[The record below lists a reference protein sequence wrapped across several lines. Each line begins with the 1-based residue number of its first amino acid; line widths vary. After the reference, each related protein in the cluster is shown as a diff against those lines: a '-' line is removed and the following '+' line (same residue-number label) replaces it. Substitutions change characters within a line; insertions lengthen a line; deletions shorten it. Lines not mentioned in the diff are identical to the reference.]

1 MDSTYTGEIKNKDLL
16 DYVMDLSNRR
26 RSFYEQIWYSCLHAY
41 ENNHFVGWNVA
52 TKSIVQFP
60 TKKRFFIQFPEVK
73 KQVDGFQNIIMTSN
87 PVFQVYP
94 TQFEDKIQ
102 QQQAADQSLFLKQH
116 YLDWHEDN
124 VLHTLVHNGGVMPI
138 SFIEIAVQQEYDI
151 ALGKMVNTTV
161 PRVYDAFD
169 ILFDPVYLF
178 DQNPC
183 IVKIIRTTNDMIARS
198 KLYKDFDGPRV
209 SSGIQD
215 MKEIYY
221 IDKFGTSSTYNSNR
235 VLIYECH
242 QKVGND
248 IKITTIDGQGRV
260 MRDRTIKNMPFFSII
275 PFQPSSGNAY
285 YPSLAEIILPMN
297 RTMDL
302 VANRIES
309 MTMKYVKGSYMM
321 PANTSVS
328 MSDEDGTILTYK
340 GAVAP
345 TTLPVPQLPDWA
357 WQFLTFIQGSAD
369 RYGYNSM
376 TLGGTPKG
384 SNFRSGKMMDKT
396 NQNTML
402 QQKMYLD
409 NFAYTL
415 KRSAEVMVYLES
427 RLLVEPRKKTLQTSG
442 QSGNSEY
449 TTKSFVGE
457 DYYDNFKSDPNVVPL
472 PKSFHK
478 LDVEIEDESTKGIES
493 KRQTFAELAKMYGDL
508 KQTSP
513 ELIPIADALFLKT
526 GDMAQVAMD
535 RSKASTLLASPAFQN
550 IIENAR
556 DGKLDQMPQVK
567 QAIATL
573 ASALAQDPNIEK
585 PDGGLPEG
593 FKPSPSGGDGGDGS
607 GGTPPPA
614 PGTPPPGAQPPAA
627 PTQPTASTPPAN
639 PPK

>member
-1 MDSTYTGEIKNKDLL
+1 MDTNQNGVIKNSDLL
-16 DYVMDLSNRR
+16 NYVVDLSQRR
-26 RSFYEQIWYSCLHAY
+26 RTFYEQMWYSCLHAY
-41 ENNHFVGWNVA
+41 ENNHFVGWNNS
-52 TKSIVQFP
+52 TKSIQTYP

-94 TQFEDKIQ
+94 TQYQDKGQ
-102 QQQAADQSLFLKQH
+102 QQQAQDQSLFLKQH

-124 VLHTLVHNGGVMPI
+124 VLHSLVHNAGVMPL
-138 SFIEIAVQQEYDI
+138 SFIEIAVSKEYDI

-169 ILFDPVYLF
+169 VLFDPVYLF
-178 DQNPC
+178 DTNPC

-198 KLYKDFDGPRV
+198 KLYKDYTGHQV
-209 SSGIQD
+209 TSGIQD
-215 MKEIYY
+215 MKELYF
-221 IDKFGTSSTYNSNR
+221 IDKFGTSSTYQSNR
-235 VLIYECH
+235 VLLYECH
-242 QKVGND
+242 QKVEND
-248 IKITTIDGQGRV
+248 IKITTIDGKGNV
-260 MRDRTIKNMPFFSII
+260 LRDRTIKDMPFFSII

-321 PANTSVS
+321 PSNTSVS
-328 MSDEDGTILTYK
+328 MSDEDGTVITYK

-345 TTLPVPQLPDWA
+345 TVLPAPQLPEWA
-357 WQFLTFIQGSAD
+357 WQFLNFIQSSAD

-427 RLLVEPRKKTLQTSG
+427 RLLVEPRQRTLQTSG
-442 QSGNSEY
+442 ADQEY
-449 TTKSFVGE
+449 ITKSFVGE
-457 DYYDNFKSDPNVVPL
+457 DYYQNFKDNKSVVPL

-478 LDVEIEDESTKGIES
+478 LDVEIEDESTHGIEN
-493 KRQTFAELAKMYGDL
+493 KRKTFESLASLYAEL

-513 ELIPIADALFLKT
+513 ELLPIADALFLKS
-526 GDMAQVAMD
+526 GDMAQVSID
-535 RSKASTLLASPAFQN
+535 RAKAGTLLASPAFQN
-550 IIENAR
+550 ILENAR
-556 DGKLDQMPQVK
+556 SGKLDAKPEVK
-567 QAIATL
+567 QALSVIA
-573 ASALAQDPNIEK
+573 AALAADPNIEK
-585 PDGGLPEG
+585 QDGGLPEG
-593 FKPSPSGGDGGDGS
+593 FKPSKPQDPNQPPTPGGAPPPSG
-607 GGTPPPA
+607 TPDTSQA
-614 PGTPPPGAQPPAA
+614 P
-627 PTQPTASTPPAN
+627 
-639 PPK
+639 KK